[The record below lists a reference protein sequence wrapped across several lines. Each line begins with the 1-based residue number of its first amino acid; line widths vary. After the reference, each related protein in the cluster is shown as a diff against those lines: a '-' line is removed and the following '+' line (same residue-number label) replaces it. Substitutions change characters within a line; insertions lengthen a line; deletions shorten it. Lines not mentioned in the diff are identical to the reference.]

1 MTQEIIK
8 ADEIIDYLFL
18 LLSDIKWEITSE
30 FQKIAKDLENKIE
43 LQLWEFEQQVYR
55 EIEKQIIAARQQ
67 EEQAIATSNTSV
79 KQLLEIRNN
88 FNEIINDITQ
98 VTANS
103 AARKM

>member
-1 MTQEIIK
+1 MTQAITK
-8 ADEIIDYLFL
+8 ADEIIDYSFL
-18 LLSDIKWEITSE
+18 VLSDIMWEITSE

-43 LQLWEFEQQVYR
+43 LQLWEFEQQVYG